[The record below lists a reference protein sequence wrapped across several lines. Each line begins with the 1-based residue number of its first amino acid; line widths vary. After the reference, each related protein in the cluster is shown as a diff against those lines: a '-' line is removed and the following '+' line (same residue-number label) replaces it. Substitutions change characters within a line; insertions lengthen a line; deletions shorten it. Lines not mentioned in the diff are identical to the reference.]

1 MFVFVSVR
9 SRDQCRSFFTY
20 LFQYALS
27 FLLSFASSESVR
39 SHLTDDGYMD
49 KFVWVFF
56 LLSVDLIFV
65 KKKKTWQKSFPN
77 REGLDTFL
85 GRQLWRIFYLK
96 KLGDPDDIS
105 TGLRF
110 CWKGGWKKWNILSPK
125 WWFNM
130 LESKKITPKNQI
142 QVVGQPNCQ
151 TVLGACTSLQQA
163 FCELRLGAYP
173 ILY

>member
-65 KKKKTWQKSFPN
+65 KKKK
-77 REGLDTFL
+77 RG
-85 GRQLWRIFYLK
+85 
-96 KLGDPDDIS
+96 
-105 TGLRF
+105 
-110 CWKGGWKKWNILSPK
+110 
-125 WWFNM
+125 
-130 LESKKITPKNQI
+130 KN
-142 QVVGQPNCQ
+142 PSQ
-151 TVLGACTSLQQA
+151 TVRAWIVFLDDSCDGSST
-163 FCELRLGAYP
+163 
-173 ILY
+173 